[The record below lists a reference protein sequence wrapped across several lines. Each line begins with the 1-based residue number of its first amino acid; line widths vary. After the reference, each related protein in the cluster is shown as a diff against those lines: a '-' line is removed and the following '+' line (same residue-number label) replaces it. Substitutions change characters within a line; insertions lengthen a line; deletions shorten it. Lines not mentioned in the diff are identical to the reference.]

1 MRTTNP
7 IANLFGWSPIRPLQ
21 KHMEAVEAC
30 AAEVIPLF
38 EALGRLDRET
48 ILSHKE
54 RIFELEQTSDDLKN
68 DIRSH
73 LPKSLFM
80 PVDRRD
86 FLDMLNAQDSIAD
99 TVQDI
104 AGLLVTRRMT
114 IPEPLAQDL
123 PAYVRRNVDAVH
135 RCRRIIDEFNDLLA
149 ASFRGRSADRVVEMI
164 DELGR
169 IETETD
175 DQGLELMRLLFAHE
189 DELKP
194 LTVVFWYQL
203 IELIGDIADYAE
215 DVGDRL
221 RLLIAR

>member
-21 KHMEAVEAC
+21 KHMQAVEEC
-30 AAEVIPLF
+30 ATEVIPLF
-38 EALGRLDRET
+38 EALERIDREA
-48 ILSHKE
+48 ILSHKV
-54 RIFELEQTSDDLKN
+54 RIFELEQISDDLKN

-73 LPKSLFM
+73 LPKSLFI

-123 PAYVRRNVDAVH
+123 PAYVRRNVDAAH
-135 RCRRIIDEFNDLLA
+135 QCRRIIDEFDDLLA

-169 IETETD
+169 IERETD
-175 DQGLELMRLLFAHE
+175 DQGMELMRLLFEHE

-194 LTVVFWYQL
+194 LSVVFWYQL